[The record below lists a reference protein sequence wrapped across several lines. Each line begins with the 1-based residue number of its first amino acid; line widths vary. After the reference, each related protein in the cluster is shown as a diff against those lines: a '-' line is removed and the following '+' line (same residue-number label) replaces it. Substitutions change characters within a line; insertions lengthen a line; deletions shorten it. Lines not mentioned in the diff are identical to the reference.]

1 MVVPMRLP
9 DLATNDDSVTVVRW
23 LVAVGGRVR
32 RGEPIA
38 EVETDKA
45 VMTLES
51 AVTGTV
57 RALAVA
63 PGGRAAI
70 GEVVAVF
77 DVEEGAPAPA
87 GPVAAP
93 AAAREVARETRPGQA
108 PVRPRVSFF
117 ERNRRARGASSPEV
131 VPLSVARRTLARK
144 MRESKQTVP
153 HFYLQASAD
162 AGPMGARRAATEGR
176 KPAWDAF
183 FVHAAGKALRRFDRM
198 CYRFEDDQL
207 VCQRVDAV
215 AVAVDLDGE
224 LFAVAIDRPAD
235 RPPEAISEEIRASV
249 EQLRGGDPR
258 ARTVRRADLTVSNLG
273 ATGVEAFA
281 AVITPPESA
290 ALAVGAVRPV
300 VVARDGRPVVEDRVA
315 LTLSVD
321 HRVVN
326 GKYAAG
332 FLAAI
337 VEEIE
342 AF

>member
-1 MVVPMRLP
+1 M
-9 DLATNDDSVTVVRW
+9 
-23 LVAVGGRVR
+23 
-32 RGEPIA
+32 
-38 EVETDKA
+38 
-45 VMTLES
+45 
-51 AVTGTV
+51 
-57 RALAVA
+57 
-63 PGGRAAI
+63 
-70 GEVVAVF
+70 
-77 DVEEGAPAPA
+77 
-87 GPVAAP
+87 
-93 AAAREVARETRPGQA
+93 
-108 PVRPRVSFF
+108 
-117 ERNRRARGASSPEV
+117 
-131 VPLSVARRTLARK
+131 
-144 MRESKQTVP
+144 
-153 HFYLQASAD
+153 Y
-162 AGPMGARRAATEGR
+162 
-176 KPAWDAF
+176 
-183 FVHAAGKALRRFDRM
+183 
-198 CYRFEDDQL
+198 YRFEDDRL

-235 RPPEAISEEIRASV
+235 KPPEAISEEIRAAV
-249 EQLRGGDPR
+249 ELLREGDPR

-342 AF
+342 AFS